1 MTNHEET
8 EAGKQPDLQQLLKVV
23 GGNPTPEELA
33 TVIAVLG
40 AATAEAQTQTAGR
53 ERRLTST
60 WSRNAS
66 MLRSEIVPGP
76 GQWKFTTRTR

>member
-1 MTNHEET
+1 MSNENQTPEQLPE
-8 EAGKQPDLQQLLKVV
+8 LQQLLKVV
-23 GGNPTPEELA
+23 RGNPSPEELA
-33 TVIAVLG
+33 TVIAVLT
-40 AATAEAQTQTAGR
+40 AASAEAQAQSAGR

-76 GQWKFTTRTR
+76 GQWRFTTRTR

>member
-1 MTNHEET
+1 MSNENQTPEQLPE
-8 EAGKQPDLQQLLKVV
+8 LQQLLKLVR
-23 GGNPTPEELA
+23 GNPSPEELA
-33 TVIAVLG
+33 TVIAVLT
-40 AATAEAQTQTAGR
+40 AASAEAQSQSAGR

-76 GQWKFTTRTR
+76 GQWRFTTRTR